1 MNKNILLALAV
12 LTITACGNSNANKPM
27 DDDQPKKVNMADS
40 IAGDWIVTG
49 DEATNEM
56 SDTMGVTLK
65 KDGSAQSINMP
76 TYQYR
81 KWTLKNDTIIMNAVS
96 TAEGMPA
103 DTAVNDTGIVDFKAN
118 TITLLGGDIVYKRR
132 QAESNNAGK

>member
-1 MNKNILLALAV
+1 
-12 LTITACGNSNANKPM
+12 
-27 DDDQPKKVNMADS
+27 
-40 IAGDWIVTG
+40 
-49 DEATNEM
+49 
-56 SDTMGVTLK
+56 
-65 KDGSAQSINMP
+65 MP

>member
-1 MNKNILLALAV
+1 MNKNILLALSV

-49 DEATNEM
+49 DEATDEM

-132 QAESNNAGK
+132 QAENNNAGK